1 MKLLGTILS
10 GCVSLSLLGSC
21 VSFLPEAPGVR
32 TLPEGLAISQD
43 DNGSST
49 RRIFGVQVAELLG
62 VGAAF
67 LLADPAAA
75 KGSQDLDLEKQKIYK
90 GIQRLDYLLD
100 NWVKETTVC
109 GMSDNPYI
117 GENGCERSPV
127 KVMEVM
133 GYKSMNDPLFKA
145 DKTLRKL
152 EGLIPPGSEAD
163 YLDAVEMWVEKADE
177 ASGMAFVSSW
187 GESNPGGGKDRV
199 EFFIE
204 RAKNDV
210 IVARDSLVKA
220 INIIDSG
227 SS

>member
-1 MKLLGTILS
+1 MKVLGAILS
-10 GCVSLSLLGSC
+10 GCVGLSLLSSC
-21 VSFLPEAPGVR
+21 ASFLPKGPGVR
-32 TLPEGLAISQD
+32 TLSKGLAISQE

-67 LLADPAAA
+67 LLADPANA
-75 KGSQDLDLEKQKIYK
+75 KGAQDLDAEKQKIYK
-90 GIQRLDYLLD
+90 GIQRLNYLLD

-109 GMSDNPYI
+109 GMNDNPYT
-117 GENGCERSPV
+117 GDKGCERTPV
-127 KVMEVM
+127 KVMEFM
-133 GYKSMNDPLFKA
+133 GYKSMDDPLFKA

-163 YLDAVEMWVEKADE
+163 YLDAVEKWTEKADE

-187 GESNPGGGKDRV
+187 GEANPGGGKDRV
-199 EFFIE
+199 EYFIE

-220 INIIDSG
+220 INIIESG

>member
-1 MKLLGTILS
+1 MKLQVGILS
-10 GCVSLSLLGSC
+10 GCVGLSLLRSC
-21 VSFLPEAPGVR
+21 TSFLPKGPGVR
-32 TLPEGLAISQD
+32 TLSKGLAISQD

-75 KGSQDLDLEKQKIYK
+75 KGTPDLDVEKQKIYK
-90 GIQRLDYLLD
+90 GIQRLDYLLE
-100 NWVKETTVC
+100 NWVKETTIC
-109 GMSDNPYI
+109 GVNDNPYTSD
-117 GENGCERSPV
+117 NGCERTPA

-133 GYKSMNDPLFKA
+133 GFKSMNDPLFKA

-163 YLDAVEMWVEKADE
+163 YLDALEKWVEKADE
-177 ASGMAFVSSW
+177 ANGLAYVSSW

-199 EFFIE
+199 AYFIE
-204 RAKNDV
+204 RAKDDV
-210 IVARDSLVKA
+210 TVARDSLVKA
-220 INIIDSG
+220 YNIIDSG